1 MTRVMKFGLAAAGFA
16 AVITAVMLY
25 DGFSGANSNAPRY
38 RLATA
43 SRGPIAGTVS
53 ASGTLQAVVTVD
65 VGTQVSG
72 MIKTL
77 HADFNSEVEAGQVIA
92 RIDSGPFEASLSQA
106 EAELAVAHASVA
118 VQEASLQ
125 ELQAELEGLR
135 ASLTE
140 AKEDLRR
147 KRLLL
152 SRDVVS
158 SSTVD
163 TALAKKEQASAL
175 VKAGLAR
182 LTKQKAQI
190 ELAQAQALQ
199 KTAAVQQRQLD
210 LEYTYIRSPVN
221 GVVISRNV
229 DAGQTVTASL
239 QTPVLFLIAQDLA
252 RMEVSIS
259 VDEADI
265 GRVSVGQKVTF
276 TVDSYSDQTFE
287 GRVHQVRKA
296 GQEISSVVTYT
307 VVATADNVDHLLLPG
322 MTANV
327 TIIIS
332 ERNGVLKIPNA
343 AFFYHPWDA
352 IDMKTRSDSR
362 IWIMEDS
369 GQPRPVSVVYGITD
383 GNESEIV
390 SGDLKEGQKVITG
403 VVDLP
408 SPAPRKWLQF
418 GF

>member
-1 MTRVMKFGLAAAGFA
+1 MKFGLAAAGFA
-16 AVITAVMLY
+16 AVITAVILY

-92 RIDSGPFEASLSQA
+92 RIDSAPFEASLSQA

-276 TVDSYSDQTFE
+276 TVDSYSHQTFE

-332 ERNGVLKIPNA
+332 ERSGALKIPNA
-343 AFFYHPWDA
+343 AFFYRPWDA
-352 IDMKTRSDSR
+352 SEMKTRSDSR

>member
-1 MTRVMKFGLAAAGFA
+1 MTRIMKLGLAATGFA
-16 AVITAVMLY
+16 AVITAVILY

-38 RLATA
+38 RLAA
-43 SRGPIAGTVS
+43 VSRGPIAGTVS
-53 ASGTLQAVVTVD
+53 ASGKLQAVVTVD

-77 HADFNSEVEAGQVIA
+77 HADFNDKVEAGQVIA
-92 RIDSGPFEASLSQA
+92 RIDSAPFEASLSQA

-118 VQEASLQ
+118 MQEASLQ
-125 ELQAELEGLR
+125 ELEAELDGSR
-135 ASLTE
+135 AALTE

-147 KRLLL
+147 RRSLL
-152 SRDVVS
+152 SRGVAS

-163 TALAKKEQASAL
+163 TALAKKEQASAR
-175 VKAGLAR
+175 VNAGLAR
-182 LTKQKAQI
+182 MTKQKAQI
-190 ELAQAQALQ
+190 DLARAQALQ
-199 KTAAVQQRQLD
+199 RTAVVQQRQLD

-229 DAGQTVTASL
+229 DAGQTVAASL
-239 QTPVLFLIAQDLA
+239 QTPVLFWIAQDLA

-265 GRVSVGQKVTF
+265 GRVQVGQKVTF
-276 TVDSYSDQTFE
+276 TVDSYPDRTFE

-296 GQEISSVVTYT
+296 GQEIASVVTYT
-307 VVATADNVDHLLLPG
+307 VVATADNIDHLLLPG

-332 ERNGVLKIPNA
+332 EHGGALKIPNA
-343 AFFYHPWDA
+343 AFFYRPWDA
-352 IDMKTRSDSR
+352 SEMKTRSDSR
-362 IWIMEDS
+362 IWVLEDS
-369 GQPRPVSVVYGITD
+369 SKPRPVAVVYGITD
-383 GNESEIV
+383 GNESEII
-390 SGDLKEGQKVITG
+390 SGDLKEGQQVITG
-403 VVDLP
+403 VIALP
-408 SPAPRKWLQF
+408 SPAPRKWLKF

>member
-1 MTRVMKFGLAAAGFA
+1 MTSIMKFGLAAAGFA

-92 RIDSGPFEASLSQA
+92 RIDSAPFEVSLSQA
-106 EAELAVAHASVA
+106 EAELSMAHANVA
-118 VQEASLQ
+118 IQEASLREQ
-125 ELQAELEGLR
+125 EAELEGLR
-135 ASLTE
+135 ASLTG

-147 KRLLL
+147 KRSLL
-152 SRDVVS
+152 SRDSVS
-158 SSTVD
+158 ASTVD
-163 TALAKKEQASAL
+163 TALTKKEQASAL
-175 VKAGLAR
+175 VKAGQAR

-190 ELAQAQALQ
+190 ELANAQALQ
-199 KTAAVQQRQLD
+199 KTAAVQQKQLD

-239 QTPVLFLIAQDLA
+239 QTPVLFWIAQDLA

-265 GRVSVGQKVTF
+265 GRVSIGQKVIF
-276 TVDSYSDQTFE
+276 TVDSYSDKTFE

-296 GQEISSVVTYT
+296 GQEISNVVTYT